1 MEKTKHI
8 HIGSSHPKGGTDK
21 YGKYSLGNCH
31 HEATTV
37 PTRRG
42 VHSSFQRRRTP
53 KSTLR
58 MRRTR

>member
-8 HIGSSHPKGGTDK
+8 HIGSAHPKDSIDK

-31 HEATTV
+31 HESTTV

-42 VHSSFQRRRTP
+42 LQASFQRRRTP

-58 MRRTR
+58 MRRAR